1 MYASLAVFPGLERDS
16 DELTMRRQI
25 VAFLE
30 EYCRGMTLREAGEWY
45 DEAFAAVNEP

>member
-1 MYASLAVFPGLERDS
+1 MYVRVPNHAGRDC
-16 DELTMRRQI
+16 DEIVMRRQI

-45 DEAFAAVNEP
+45 DEAFAAHVNEP

>member
-1 MYASLAVFPGLERDS
+1 MMPRISDRARDR
-16 DELTMRRQI
+16 EEATMRRQI

-45 DEAFAAVNEP
+45 DEALASAVNDS

>member
-1 MYASLAVFPGLERDS
+1 MIARTLDAREG
-16 DELTMRRQI
+16 DELVMRRQI

-45 DEAFAAVNEP
+45 DEALAVNGP